1 MGLKTPTA
9 LPFIFYVVQVQM
21 KTIQYTVHKSNH
33 NSSRELDLP

>member
-1 MGLKTPTA
+1 MG
-9 LPFIFYVVQVQM
+9 VVQVQM